1 MPEWWPKLLAAK
13 RLSDMSQSL
22 TERERQV
29 LEAVIETYVE
39 TAEPAGSRT
48 ISRRSDM
55 MLSAA
60 TIRNTMSDLEEKGY
74 LSHQRASAGR
84 IPHGRAYRVY
94 VDSLMR
100 LPPVSPSD
108 SDQIREELTGERTA
122 VDRILER
129 AAQVLGVLTKE
140 LGVAVGPSLDD
151 ALLERLELLQVSSE
165 RLLLVLSLKSGVV
178 RTIFVEVPSHMAPA
192 AVRPVSVLLNERLRG
207 APRSAPPAAGP
218 ASGRRPH
225 DHDRRRAPG
234 FPPLALHAGDG
245 LVSSGCPVGRDR
257 RAGPHAHGLR
267 QNRRAGRPHQP
278 PRRGAARMS
287 RPSDYYALLGV
298 ARDAGEA
305 EIQKAYRGLA
315 MKHHPDRVAAEE
327 KTAAEE
333 KFKQIT
339 EAYEVL
345 RDPEKRAAYDRYGV
359 AGGRGGGA
367 AGGGGGVRPPPPP
380 PGAPHF

>member
-48 ISRRSDM
+48 ISRRSGM

-60 TIRNTMSDLEEKGY
+60 TIRNTMSALEEKGSLY
-74 LSHQRASAGR
+74 HPHTSAGR
-84 IPHGRAYRVY
+84 IPTDLAYRVY

-165 RLLLVLSLKSGVV
+165 RLVLVLSLKSGVG
-178 RTIFVEVPSHMAPA
+178 RTIFVQVPSHLAA
-192 AVRPVSVLLNERLRG
+192 EAVRHVAVVLNERLGGVTPRG
-207 APRSAPPAAGP
+207 VPRPPA
-218 ASGRRPH
+218 RRI
-225 DHDRRRAPG
+225 A
-234 FPPLALHAGDG
+234 
-245 LVSSGCPVGRDR
+245 
-257 RAGPHAHGLR
+257 
-267 QNRRAGRPHQP
+267 
-278 PRRGAARMS
+278 
-287 RPSDYYALLGV
+287 
-298 ARDAGEA
+298 
-305 EIQKAYRGLA
+305 
-315 MKHHPDRVAAEE
+315 
-327 KTAAEE
+327 
-333 KFKQIT
+333 
-339 EAYEVL
+339 
-345 RDPEKRAAYDRYGV
+345 DP
-359 AGGRGGGA
+359 GGGSRA
-367 AGGGGGVRPPPPP
+367 HRLPKNFLSEA
-380 PGAPHF
+380 